1 VRIAAVLFWVVPIAF
16 ALFAVPIAI
25 RLLQGGELPRM
36 FGFTAFGGPFERFGT
51 QTLAVLLIAFA
62 LVCALEALAG
72 LWLWNGQRAG
82 GILGLA
88 LLPIDAIFWFGFAL
102 PIPPLNALVRTAL
115 LVLNWSSLKP

>member
-1 VRIAAVLFWVVPIAF
+1 METPTVAVRIAAVLFWVVPIGI

-25 RLLQGGELPRM
+25 RLLPGGELPQM

-51 QTLAVLLIAFA
+51 ERLAALLVAFA

-82 GILGLA
+82 AILG
-88 LLPIDAIFWFGFAL
+88 PS
-102 PIPPLNALVRTAL
+102 R
-115 LVLNWSSLKP
+115 